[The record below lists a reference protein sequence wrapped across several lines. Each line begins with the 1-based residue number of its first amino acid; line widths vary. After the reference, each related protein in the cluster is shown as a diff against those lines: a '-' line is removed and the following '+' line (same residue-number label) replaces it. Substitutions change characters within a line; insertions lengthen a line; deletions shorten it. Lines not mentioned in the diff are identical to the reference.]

1 MKLLLRYFPF
11 SWDLVKLAT
20 VIFGGSA
27 LSLGTG
33 LIFSVLLVRYL
44 GMELYGVYAYFTA
57 IAALPPVFYS
67 ALSNALARF
76 VPTVAAQE
84 EKVRILLGVA
94 LWQLVIAATLAIVA
108 SMTFWVVP
116 QTRFWENHLTVDG
129 FSFVWVVL
137 LMLMRLP
144 VGLVNQWLSGYAAT
158 LQKIGYVEMLNAV
171 VALLRLGLMV
181 AIWLA
186 VEQRQQGLEWLLAGQ
201 LLLSLGVT
209 VVWMVMH
216 GRWGQLW
223 HPLWGI
229 PVSQWGSIA
238 RSTFQNYIRS
248 YAGPIQLQAISSL
261 VKNYV
266 PVLILGQ
273 QNLYTETAYY
283 RVLTKVFELVNKIL
297 PNLFVKIFPRIVSA
311 VVKSKAIFQRKFI
324 SFTWWQILFYI
335 SSAWLLIFTDS
346 IWLGFYSIES
356 SEETREII
364 YFFAANLIFLG
375 TIHPCVWAINL
386 SKSTVSN
393 LFASMVR
400 STIILSLMLW
410 AYPLTLLE
418 VASINLLATV
428 SSFFLLLYFAS
439 RTNFFFWKTKIAQLF
454 VVMITQ
460 PFLFWMLRA

>member
-1 MKLLLRYFPF
+1 MNLLRRYFPF
-11 SWDLVKLAT
+11 SPDLVKLVTLILGAL
-20 VIFGGSA
+20 G

-33 LIFSVLLVRYL
+33 LIFSILLVRYL
-44 GMELYGVYAYFTA
+44 GLELYGVYAYFTA

-67 ALSNALARF
+67 ALPNALARF
-76 VPTVAAQE
+76 VPTVAARE

-116 QTRFWENHLTVDG
+116 QTRFWERHLTVDG
-129 FSFVWVVL
+129 FSFAWVVM

-144 VGLVNQWLSGYAAT
+144 VGLVNQWLSGYAGA
-158 LQKIGYVEMLNAV
+158 LQKIGYAEMLNGV
-171 VALLRLGLMV
+171 VALLRLGLLV
-181 AIWLA
+181 AIWLG
-186 VEQRQQGLEWLLAGQ
+186 VEHRQQGLEWLLAGQ

-209 VVWMVMH
+209 IVWMVMH
-216 GRWGQLW
+216 LRWGQLW
-223 HPLWGI
+223 HPLLAI
-229 PVSQWGSIA
+229 PVWQWGSIA
-238 RSTFQNYIRS
+238 QSTFQNYIRS
-248 YAGPIQLQAISSL
+248 YAGPTQLQAISSL
-261 VKNYV
+261 VKTYL

-283 RVLTKVFELVNKIL
+283 RVLSTVFDLVNKIL
-297 PNLFVKIFPRIVSA
+297 PNVFERIFPRIVSA
-311 VVKSKAIFQRKFI
+311 FVKSNEIFRRKFI
-324 SFTWWQILFYI
+324 NFTWWQIIFYI

-346 IWLGFYSIES
+346 MWLGLYSIEN
-356 SEETREII
+356 SEELRKIV
-364 YFFAANLIFLG
+364 YLFAANLIFLG
-375 TIHPCVWAINL
+375 TSHPCVWAIEL
-386 SKSTVSN
+386 SNSTVSN
-393 LFASMVR
+393 LFASLFR
-400 STIILSLMLW
+400 STVLLSLMLW

-428 SSFFLLLYFAS
+428 SSLLLLLYFAS